1 MTFTSFSTQ
10 GLVSLPP
17 ELFTQVLPAITLPS
31 ELKVTLHMFYRL
43 SRQRGTPR
51 RISWDDLVAD
61 HQLRQSLRSI
71 SKLRSP
77 EELLEEGL
85 DAAVRRTTILHLA
98 HPGEGRMINWYL
110 INTPANRTWVE
121 QIGSATTALY
131 PNPNA
136 AVPEQHPS
144 LLMLYEQNIGLV
156 PPLLLDELCEVE
168 ERYPY
173 EWIEEAMREAVRS
186 NIRSWR
192 YVRKVLE
199 RWESHGREPAPY
211 QVNGR
216 EPTPYQVD
224 RHRPIDV
231 EKYTN
236 GAFGSLFR
244 ASNDTNI

>member
-61 HQLRQSLRSI
+61 HQLLQSLRSI

-85 DAAVRRTTILHLA
+85 DSAVRRTTILHLA
-98 HPGEGRMINWYL
+98 YPGEGRMINWYL

-121 QIGSATTALY
+121 QIGSATAALH
-131 PNPNA
+131 PNSIAPD
-136 AVPEQHPS
+136 QRPS

-192 YVRKVLE
+192 YVRKILE
-199 RWESHGREPAPY
+199 RWETHGREPA
-211 QVNGR
+211 
-216 EPTPYQVD
+216 PYQVD

-236 GAFGSLFR
+236 GVFGNLFR